1 MYPEEQL
8 AINSEHLRYIPS
20 NVSCNKKFAFQ
31 EIDEI
36 ASIFT
41 VSVQSSPSGM
51 VLKRSLSVT

>member
-1 MYPEEQL
+1 MYL
-8 AINSEHLRYIPS
+8 YKASRNSWYITYIQS
-20 NVSCNKKFAFQ
+20 NISCDKKFICQ
-31 EIDEI
+31 GMHDI